1 VSRSLSG
8 GREDRREESPARDRA
23 QASRRSSRPRRPRIV
38 ACDLDGT
45 LVRSDGTVSD
55 RTVQALHRAEEAGA
69 TVVFVTGRP
78 PRWMHDVAAQTG
90 SRGLAICSNGAL
102 LYDLGARSVVLGRL
116 LTPDVGQRLVSQLRT
131 AFPGI
136 AFAVEGEDG
145 FAREPGYRARYDIGQ
160 EHRVGPAV
168 ELLDEPV
175 AKLLARHEDMT
186 SDELLDAARAIVGD
200 AATLTHSSSG
210 LGGALLEISAPGV
223 SKATTLELLCTQ
235 RGLTFEDVLAFGD
248 MPNDLPLLSWAGSA
262 WAMANAHPD
271 VLAAVDS
278 VTTFNDDDGVA
289 RVLEDVFD

>member
-1 VSRSLSG
+1 MSSVS
-8 GREDRREESPARDRA
+8 
-23 QASRRSSRPRRPRIV
+23 RRPRIV

-45 LVRSDGTVSD
+45 LVRSDGTVSE
-55 RTVQALHRAEEAGA
+55 RTVKALHLVEEAGA

-78 PRWMHDVAAQTG
+78 PRWMHDVAQQTG

-102 LYDLGARSVVLGRL
+102 VYDLGTRTVVLGRL
-116 LTPDVGQRLVSQLRT
+116 LAPEVSQQLVPRLRT

-145 FAREPGYRARYDIGQ
+145 FAREPTYRARYDIGQ
-160 EHRVGPAV
+160 EHRVAPAE
-168 ELLDEPV
+168 ELLTAPV

-186 SDELLDAARAIVGD
+186 SDDLLEAARGVVGD

-210 LGGALLEISAPGV
+210 LGGALLEIAASGV
-223 SKATTLELLCTQ
+223 SKATTLELLCEQ
-235 RGLTFEDVLAFGD
+235 RGLTFEHVLAFGD
-248 MPNDLPLLSWAGSA
+248 MPNDLPLLSWAGTA

-289 RVLEDVFD
+289 RVLEDVFG

>member
-1 VSRSLSG
+1 VS
-8 GREDRREESPARDRA
+8 
-23 QASRRSSRPRRPRIV
+23 RRPRIV

-45 LVRSDGTVSD
+45 LVRSDGTISD
-55 RTVQALHRAEEAGA
+55 RTVKALRLAEEAGA

-78 PRWMHDVAAQTG
+78 PRWMHDVAEQTG

-102 LYDLGARSVVLGRL
+102 IYDLGARSVVLERL
-116 LTPDVGQRLVSQLRT
+116 LPPDVSQQLVPRLRG

-136 AFAVEGEDG
+136 VFAVETEHG

-160 EHRVGPAV
+160 EHRVAPAE
-168 ELLDEPV
+168 ELLTEPV
-175 AKLLARHEDMT
+175 AKLLCRHEDTT
-186 SDELLDAARAIVGD
+186 SDELLHAAQSVAGD
-200 AATLTHSSSG
+200 VATLTHSSSG

-223 SKATTLELLCTQ
+223 SKATTLELLCQQ

-248 MPNDLPLLSWAGSA
+248 MPNDLPLLSWAGAS

-278 VTTFNDDDGVA
+278 VTTVNDDDGVA
-289 RVLEDVFD
+289 RVLEDVFG